1 MRSAP
6 ALALATAA
14 TLAAAL
20 VPATAANAVAP
31 ALTGKVVFHGTP
43 QVGVTVGWF
52 EPDTDDE
59 KTAVTAADGTY
70 SLALPA
76 PGTKYVVF
84 AGLPHASAATTDWPD
99 DEPVRPKAQKPGT
112 LGVYVG
118 FAGESYAYQSTR
130 LFTAGTTAKALPP
143 ITLGD
148 AAVIRGTGGADL
160 AKRSVHL
167 QNLHGDDVGSVTAD
181 ATGAFRMEVVPGDYR
196 VVVPADATHLE
207 WRSATRVTA
216 TAGTDRVVSVQG
228 ALGATLAG
236 VVTSGGKPAGGVAVR
251 AGERSTRTAA
261 DGSWSIAGVPLGV
274 KSVRFG
280 AIGSTAAV
288 HGYVPLTKSVS
299 GLQSG
304 VTTRVNASLVLGGLI
319 KATYDS
325 APGADR
331 YVFVVTRSSKYGGIV
346 TGDERD
352 ASGTTSRNTL
362 VASGLAAGTYD
373 VRAYD
378 QDGARYAERLVT
390 LTAGQGVN
398 LGVLTP
404 TKRTVSLEGTVSGAS
419 TGEVFAVAK
428 NFSSYA
434 SASAS
439 GGRYALF
446 GLLPGSYRVLYLA
459 PNRLMSTTSAGLS
472 EDTTLKLPAGA
483 PVGRLAGV
491 VYAGDARTDGVDV
504 LDEEGMNGSFLDD
517 SGLDAWADADGLD
530 GTAAAGTHRVVDVEP
545 WADPFQAFSPYWY
558 AWPDQSITLVAGQ
571 TTRLSVHLLLQGDA
585 GATPAA
591 ATASSSGSTSASSSP
606 APSGSTAPAPAATEP
621 APAQTTPAPVETTPA
636 PAESSTP
643 AASDSASPTPTP
655 TATP

>member
-31 ALTGKVVFHGTP
+31 ALTGKVVFHGAP

-59 KTAVTAADGTY
+59 RTTVTAADGTY

-76 PGTKYVVF
+76 AGTKYVVF
-84 AGLPHASAATTDWPD
+84 AGLPHASAATTDWPN
-99 DEPVRPKAQKPGT
+99 DEPVRPKAQKAGSV
-112 LGVYVG
+112 GVYVG
-118 FAGESYAYQSTR
+118 FAGQSYAYQSTR
-130 LFTAGTTAKALPP
+130 LFTAGTAPKALPP

-148 AAVIRGTGGADL
+148 AAVIRGTGGPDL
-160 AKRSVHL
+160 AKRGVHL
-167 QNLHGDDVGSVTAD
+167 QNLHGDDVGAVSAD

-216 TAGTDRVVSVQG
+216 TAGTDRVVSVQR

-236 VVTSGGKPAGGVAVR
+236 VVTSSGKAVGGAAVR
-251 AGERSTRTAA
+251 AGDRSTRTAA
-261 DGSWSIAGVPLGV
+261 DGTWSIAGVPLGV
-274 KSVRFG
+274 RSVRFG
-280 AIGSTAAV
+280 AVGNTTAL
-288 HGYVPLTKSVS
+288 HGYVPLTKPVS
-299 GLQSG
+299 GLASG
-304 VTTRVNASLVLGGLI
+304 VTTQVNASLVLGGLI

-331 YVFVVTRSSKYGGIV
+331 YVFVVTRSSRYGGIV

-352 ASGTTSRNTL
+352 ASATTSRNTV
-362 VASGLAAGTYD
+362 VASGLPAGTYD
-373 VRAYD
+373 VRVSD
-378 QDGARYAERLVT
+378 RDGARYAERLVT

-398 LGVLTP
+398 LGVLAP

-419 TGEVFAVAK
+419 TGEVVAVAK

-446 GLLPGSYRVLYLA
+446 GLLPGSYRVLYMA
-459 PNRLMSTTSAGLS
+459 PNRLLSTTSAGLAK
-472 EDTTLKLPAGA
+472 DTTLKLSAGG

-504 LDEEGMNGSFLDD
+504 RDEAGMSASFLDD
-517 SGLDAWADADGLD
+517 SGLDAWAGVDGLE
-530 GTAAAGTHRVVDVEP
+530 GTAAPGTHRIVGVEP

-558 AWPDQSITLVAGQ
+558 AWPDPSITLVAGQ
-571 TTRLSVHLLLQGDA
+571 TTRLSVHLLLEGDA

-591 ATASSSGSTSASSSP
+591 ATASSSSSSSASTS
-606 APSGSTAPAPAATEP
+606 
-621 APAQTTPAPVETTPA
+621 PAPVETTSPA
-636 PAESSTP
+636 PTGTITP
-643 AASDSASPTPTP
+643 
-655 TATP
+655 